1 MLQKTPHLFCLGPQI
16 FFGELVEEGD
26 DDEEI
31 PEWDLFKKTQHQLP
45 PTGLFL
51 YWPETIE

>member
-1 MLQKTPHLFCLGPQI
+1 MLQKNSHLFCLGPQI
-16 FFGELVEEGD
+16 FFGELVEED
-26 DDEEI
+26 DEDEEI
-31 PEWDLFKKTQHQLP
+31 PEWDLIKKIKQQLP